1 MKYISGYQA
10 LHLKSSLK
18 TSGLISDF
26 HYFGHSD
33 RISVRWDELNLQESE
48 NSIFGDYGIEKNHQ
62 VPKHEGGY
70 FVANHCRVLL
80 DFLADSNSL
89 NNILGAR
96 YYIIDNDEYNEE
108 LFSKVVELKA
118 FPHWEMVNKF
128 MGLEYGL
135 DWLNFLMLKGIQWPN
150 SVWGRGSDGEGLRSD
165 SFREYLRVLACDF
178 VLSMNLCDLELY
190 LSKIIE
196 KEAELTPGT
205 YKDIR
210 YFLSESVL
218 DHIDYYLLT
227 QPLNNKRKLIKALTG
242 VCRLVGLIYKTQV
255 SDEKWRIY
263 L

>member
-33 RISVRWDELNLQESE
+33 RIRWDELNLQESE

-62 VPKHEGGY
+62 VPKHEGEY

-135 DWLNFLMLKGIQWPN
+135 DWLNFLMVKGIQWPN
-150 SVWGRGSDGEGLRSD
+150 SVWGRGSDG
-165 SFREYLRVLACDF
+165 

-196 KEAELTPGT
+196 KEVELTPGT

-255 SDEKWRIY
+255 SDEKWKIY

>member
-26 HYFGHSD
+26 HYFAHLD
-33 RISVRWDELNLQESE
+33 RLSVQWDELNLLESE
-48 NSIFGDYGIEKNHQ
+48 SSIFGDYGIEKFHQ
-62 VPKHEGGY
+62 VPKHEGEY

-89 NNILGAR
+89 NNVLGAR

-108 LFSKVVELKA
+108 LFSKAVELKA
-118 FPHWEMVNKF
+118 APHWEMVNKF
-128 MGLEYGL
+128 MGFEYGL
-135 DWLNFLMLKGIQWPN
+135 DWLKFLTVKGIKWPN
-150 SVWGRGSDGEGLRSD
+150 SAFGKASEGKDLASK
-165 SFREYLRVLACDF
+165 SLREYLRVLACDF
-178 VLSMNLCDLELY
+178 VVFMNLRDLEQY
-190 LSKIIE
+190 LSKVIK

-210 YFLSESVL
+210 YFLLESVL

-227 QPLNNKRKLIKALTG
+227 QPLNNKCKLIKAPTG
-242 VCRLVGLIYKTQV
+242 VCRLVGLVYKTQV
-255 SDEKWRIY
+255 TNEKWKIF